1 MTEKYA
7 LVIDGGCKFHG
18 AGGTLNHHYCELAR
32 QTLEE
37 MGWSVDVVR
46 AQDQWD
52 AAEQAQKLIEADA
65 VLLQTPIWWMA
76 APWQVKHY
84 VDEVFCAP
92 GVANGDGRTRIA
104 PEVNY
109 GRGGVRKAH
118 YMISCTWN
126 APANAFTAPEEFFEG
141 KGIDAVLLPMHKA
154 FQFIGMKPMQTFMA
168 NDVVKNPTHEADFKR
183 FVELVRKNFSAL

>member
-7 LVIDGGCKFHG
+7 LIIDGGCEFHG
-18 AGGTLNHHYCELAR
+18 TGGTLSHHYCELAR
-32 QTLEE
+32 RTLEE

-46 AQDQWD
+46 VDGQWD
-52 AAEQAQKLIEADA
+52 VAEQGKKLIKADA

-76 APWQVKHY
+76 APWQVKRY

-92 GVANGDGRTRIA
+92 GVANGDGRTRTA
-104 PEVNY
+104 PDVNY
-109 GRGGVRKAH
+109 GRGGIRKAR
-118 YMISCTWN
+118 YMLSCTWN
-126 APANAFTAPEEFFEG
+126 APLNAFVAPEEFFEG
-141 KGIDAVLLPMHKA
+141 KGIDAVLMPSHKA